1 MRTLMSHRRQKPKAP
16 YLKLIPF
23 SAHRG
28 QYGTYFHRLFSRF
41 PQQIVT
47 SKFVTNRTVT
57 PTLDELAIL
66 KAGALMVESKS
77 SPLGLS
83 LGLGGTLA
91 R

>member
-1 MRTLMSHRRQKPKAP
+1 MSHRRKKPNAP

-28 QYGTYFHRLFSRF
+28 QCGTYFHRLLSQY

-57 PTLDELAIL
+57 PTLNEIVIL

-77 SPLGLS
+77 SPLGLD